1 MTVNLPRTGAPC
13 KISPRGVSMILRKVR
28 NQPRTT
34 QEEQVNDLKKAGTTI
49 SKVTVG
55 NTLRRNGLK

>member
-1 MTVNLPRTGAPC
+1 MTVN
-13 KISPRGVSMILRKVR
+13 GVSMILRKVR

-34 QEEQVNDLKKAGTTI
+34 REELDNDLKRAGTTI

-55 NTLRRNGLK
+55 NTESWFEIMHGTERSPA